1 MKGKK
6 QFLTENRKA
15 RHDYFFNDEL
25 EAGVVLKGWEVKSIK
40 SGQVTMKEAYIT
52 FSNDECF
59 IDGLSL
65 TPVKGNAFITDEEKS
80 RRKKLLLNRREIS
93 KLREKVQKDG
103 ITAIPYGLYL
113 KYGLIK
119 VMVIEA
125 KGKKNHDKRQTVATR
140 DWERSKARLLKSS
153 L

>member
-15 RHDYFFNDEL
+15 RHDYFFNEEI

-40 SGQVTMKEAYIT
+40 SGQIAMKEAYIT
-52 FSNDECF
+52 FSNGECF
-59 IDGLSL
+59 IDGLRL

-80 RRKKLLLNRREIS
+80 RRKKLLLNKREIS

-113 KYGLIK
+113 KSGLIK
-119 VMVIEA
+119 VMVVEA